1 VRDDSFALPPVA
13 AKRAE
18 RSEERVVNKETTM
31 SVRCLQTV
39 ALLALLPVTTAR
51 AQLPAARLDGVFPAG
66 CNAGKTFDLTIA
78 GADLDDVDRLHFT
91 HGGITAQR
99 KMGPP
104 GPFDDGPQ
112 PVPNQFVVTVAGDV
126 PPGLYEVRAQGK
138 YGVSNPRVIE
148 VGTLAEVNEAEGNNT
163 PGQPNDVALP
173 VVVNGQIN
181 GGADVDCVRFTA
193 KAGERV
199 LIVCDTRRI
208 DSPLDVVL
216 TVFDAGERTLGES
229 AVGSVGAALVDFAAP
244 ADGAYVVRVTDAL
257 YRGGA
262 QYTYRLIVGALP
274 HIDFVF
280 PPAGQPGTTAQITLF
295 GRNLRGGQPSGLTVD
310 GRPLEKLAVGVALPG
325 NPLEAVLAGVRL
337 EPQQAGLDALEY
349 RVGAP
354 QGASNAS
361 LVGFATAPVMLEQE
375 ANNTPETAQ
384 KLVPP
389 CEVAGQFHPLRD
401 RDWYTFSAKQGDV
414 FAVEVLSH
422 RLGLPTDPSLVVQQV
437 TKNEAGQEQTTL
449 LARVDDVGNR
459 DGGYEFDART
469 GDPVYRFVAPAEGT
483 YRLLV
488 QDGYSSLKSDP
499 RLVYRLAVRREQ
511 PDFRLAAVPA
521 DSSGALLLRKGGR
534 AALRVVAFRR
544 DGFAEPIRVSASGL
558 PQGVTSTEVVIG
570 PASNAATLVVTAADG
585 AAAAVGQV
593 QVVGK
598 ALVGGQEATR
608 VARCGGALVPPP
620 QMMQPGQVMP
630 GIRAR
635 VTGSIMV
642 AVSELEVAPVSL
654 AAGQDQVIE
663 TARGAVVKVPYTVVR
678 RNEYKGGLTA
688 FPTDLPPNT
697 NPQQFGIGDQGS
709 GEFQVNLTS
718 NTPAGTYTFHVN
730 AFAQGVPYKRNP
742 EAAQAAAERKAKFD
756 KIAPETAEAMK
767 AATDAAQKARQALD
781 EAAAQLKAAGDKK
794 AASDKLATETAAA
807 AKTTADAAAQ
817 AKKAAADNA
826 NDANLQA
833 AAGNAEKA
841 AAEAALK
848 AKTAADELAAAQ
860 KALEESQAK
869 AKTSGEGKA
878 VADKTAQEA
887 TSRAQ
892 LAQQLKQQADQ
903 RAQQLANEAQQRNV
917 NYWTPSTP
925 VTIKIAEFPVTFE
938 GPPAQATVKQG
949 ASLELPVKVTRL
961 YGFDQPVN
969 VQVVLPGGVGGI
981 GVQNIQ
987 VAQGQAD
994 GKLAFAA
1001 QPNATVGTHNV
1012 TVRVQM
1018 NWNGQNLQFDR
1029 PLALTVEAP

>member
-1 VRDDSFALPPVA
+1 M
-13 AKRAE
+13 
-18 RSEERVVNKETTM
+18 T
-31 SVRCLQTV
+31 VRCLRDLCTV
-39 ALLALLPVTTAR
+39 VLALLFATTVQ
-51 AQLPAARLDGVFPAG
+51 AQLPVARLDGVFPAG
-66 CNAGKTFDLTIA
+66 ANPGKTFDLTIA
-78 GADLDDVDRLHFT
+78 GADLDDVDRLHFS

-99 KMGPP
+99 KMVPP

-112 PVPNQFVVTVAGDV
+112 PAPNQFVVTAAGDV

-138 YGVSNPRVIE
+138 YGISNPRVIE
-148 VGTLAEVNEAEGNNT
+148 VGTLPEVNETEGNNT

-193 KAGERV
+193 KPGERV

-208 DSPLDVVL
+208 DSPLDVIL
-216 TVFDAGERTLGES
+216 TVFDARGKTLAES
-229 AVGSVGAALVDFAAP
+229 GVGSVGPALVDFAAP
-244 ADGAYVVRVTDAL
+244 ADACVVRVTDAL

-280 PPAGQPGTTAQITLF
+280 PPAGQPGTTAQMTLF
-295 GRNLRGGQPSGLTVD
+295 GRNLPGGQPSGLTAD
-310 GRPLEKLAVGVALPG
+310 GRPLEKLAVSVALPG
-325 NPLEAVLAGVRL
+325 NPLEAILAGVRL
-337 EPQQAGLDALEY
+337 EPQQAGVDALEY
-349 RVGAP
+349 RVSAP
-354 QGASNAS
+354 QGASNSA
-361 LVGFATAPVMLEQE
+361 LVGFVTAPVVLEQE

-384 KLVPP
+384 KLEPP

-422 RLGLPTDPSLVVQQV
+422 RLGLPTDPSLIVQQV

-469 GDPVYRFVAPAEGT
+469 TDPVYRFVAPAEGT

-488 QDGYSSLKSDP
+488 QDGYSALKSDP

-534 AALRVVAFRR
+534 GALRVVAFRR
-544 DGFAEPIRVSASGL
+544 DGFAEPIRVSANGL

-570 PASNAATLVVTAADG
+570 PASNAATLVLTAADG
-585 AAAAVGQV
+585 ASATSGQV
-593 QVVGK
+593 QVAGK

-608 VARCGGALVPPP
+608 IARCGGALLPPP

-635 VTGSIMV
+635 VTNSIVV
-642 AVSELEVAPVSL
+642 AVSELEVASVAL
-654 AAGQDQVIE
+654 TAGQDQVIE
-663 TARGAVVKVPYTVVR
+663 TARGAVLKVPYTVVR

-718 NTPAGTYTFHVN
+718 STPPGTYTFHVN

-756 KIAPETAEAMK
+756 KIAPETADAMK
-767 AATDAAQKARQALD
+767 AATDAAQKAKQALD
-781 EAAAQLKAAGDKK
+781 EAAAQLKAASDKK
-794 AASDKLATETAAA
+794 TAAEKVASDTAAA
-807 AKTTADAAAQ
+807 AKTTADASVQ

-833 AAGNAEKA
+833 AAGTAEKA
-841 AAEAALK
+841 TAEAALK
-848 AKTAADELAAAQ
+848 AKTAADDLAAAQ
-860 KALEESQAK
+860 KALEEAQAK
-869 AKTSGEGKA
+869 AKTAEEGKA
-878 VADKTAQEA
+878 VAGKTAQEA

-903 RAQQLANEAQQRNV
+903 RAQQLANEAQQRNI

-925 VTIKIAEFPVTFE
+925 VTIKIAEFPITFE

-994 GKLAFAA
+994 GKLTFAA

-1029 PLALTVEAP
+1029 TVGLTVEEVKAQ